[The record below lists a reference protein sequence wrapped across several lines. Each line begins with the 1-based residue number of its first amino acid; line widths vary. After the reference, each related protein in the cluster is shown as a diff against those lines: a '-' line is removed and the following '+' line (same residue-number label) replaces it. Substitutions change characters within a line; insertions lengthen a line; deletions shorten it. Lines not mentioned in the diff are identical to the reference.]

1 MKINW
6 QTVTIA
12 GVAIVAGTVLV
23 AMGKHEMGGMLITF
37 GVGAAATRRA
47 VNP

>member
-1 MKINW
+1 MQINW
-6 QTVTIA
+6 QTVAIA

-23 AMGKHEMGGMLITF
+23 AMGKHEAGGMLITF
-37 GVGAAATRRA
+37 GIGAAAMKRA